1 MDGKTALY
9 SLRQLLEED
18 ASSGFIDDLTSYQ
31 FINEA
36 AVDLQQ
42 RTKYLKGEDSITTVA
57 DTASYDLAAD
67 YMGLYLKN
75 RSKRYFIKYN
85 DGTNNTYVTW
95 IAYESLLLGDNS
107 ENDASVPGS
116 FSIKD
121 KSSLASQ
128 VAGATTAAGAATGGK
143 STLTDTSE
151 DFSDVEA
158 GDWVHNTTDGSHGIV
173 VSKTSTTVLTTALF
187 NGTDDDWTSADSYV
201 IQPQGRLQI
210 VFDPPC
216 STGSHTAT
224 VYYLQR
230 PAPVY
235 SDYDVFRFPREFTP
249 ALVKYAAWLY
259 KYRDREPNYGD
270 KWYLYYDSQ
279 ARKMAD
285 QTNHMLRRKNFT
297 VNLKA
302 RNGR

>member
-31 FINEA
+31 FLNEA
-36 AVDLQQ
+36 GVDLQQ
-42 RTKYLKGEDSITTVA
+42 RTKYLKGEDEITTVA
-57 DTASYDLAAD
+57 STASYDLVAD

-75 RSKRYFIKYN
+75 RSKKYFIKYN
-85 DGTNNTYVTW
+85 DGDTNSYITW
-95 IAYESLLLGDNS
+95 IPYESLLLGDNS
-107 ENDASVPGS
+107 SNEASVPGR
-116 FSIKD
+116 FSVKD

-128 VAGATTAAGAATGGK
+128 VTGTASSAGASTGGK
-143 STLTDTSE
+143 SPLTDAAA

-173 VSKTSTTVLTTALF
+173 ILKTSTTVLQTALF
-187 NGTDDDWTSADSYV
+187 NGTDDDWSSADAYV
-201 IQPQGRLQI
+201 IQPQGRLEI

-216 STGSHTAT
+216 STAAHTAT

-270 KWYLYYDSQ
+270 KWYLYYDNQ

-285 QTNHMLRRKNFT
+285 QANHMLRRKNFS

-302 RNGR
+302 R